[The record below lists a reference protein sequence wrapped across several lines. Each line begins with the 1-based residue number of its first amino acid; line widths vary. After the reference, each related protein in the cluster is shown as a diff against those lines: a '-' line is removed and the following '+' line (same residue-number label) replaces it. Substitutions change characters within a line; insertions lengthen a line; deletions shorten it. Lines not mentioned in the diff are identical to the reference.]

1 MRLEELLAPG
11 GTGRRN
17 ELREGVK
24 AVLRTR
30 DAVRIRDRGWAELVF
45 ALWVCGC
52 WVAREEGGVGTG
64 WDGWVGGEGGWLRWA
79 VGVYGMPGGRGT
91 GGVGEVGG
99 CGLDGTGG
107 LGVGDADEGETEEE
121 KHAIAESYLD
131 VVRAI
136 GERYPEGVFA
146 QEGWAVGM
154 LMWGREVVL
163 EEGLVLPGA
172 VVGQGEGE
180 FVVFVCRDE
189 GEEMEGRVGSE
200 EEVRQEVERLDHKL
214 RREE

>member
-11 GTGRRN
+11 GKGRRN

-30 DAVRIRDRGWAELVF
+30 DAVRIREGGWAELVF

-64 WDGWVGGEGGWLRWA
+64 WDGWVGGEGGWVGWV
-79 VGVYGMPGGRGT
+79 VGVYGTPDGRGSAGGCELDGPGGL
-91 GGVGEVGG
+91 E
-99 CGLDGTGG
+99 
-107 LGVGDADEGETEEE
+107 VGDADDGESEEE
-121 KHAIAESYLD
+121 KRAIAESYLD

-136 GERYPEGVFA
+136 GERYPEGAFA
-146 QEGWAVGM
+146 REGWGVGM

-163 EEGLVLPGA
+163 AEGLILPGV

-180 FVVFVCRDE
+180 FVVFVCRDG
-189 GEEMEGRVGSE
+189 GEEAEGRV
-200 EEVRQEVERLDHKL
+200 
-214 RREE
+214 

>member
-11 GTGRRN
+11 GKGRRN

-30 DAVRIRDRGWAELVF
+30 DAVRIRESGWAELVF

-64 WDGWVGGEGGWLRWA
+64 WDGWVGGVGGWLRWL
-79 VGVYGMPGGRGT
+79 VGVYGTPDGRGT
-91 GGVGEVGG
+91 GGVGGVGG
-99 CGLDGTGG
+99 CELDGTDG
-107 LGVGDADEGETEEE
+107 LEVGDADEGETEEE
-121 KHAIAESYLD
+121 KRAIAESYLD

-136 GERYPEGVFA
+136 GERYPEGFFA
-146 QEGWAVGM
+146 REGWGVGM

-163 EEGLVLPGA
+163 EEGLVLPG
-172 VVGQGEGE
+172 VVAGQGEGE
-180 FVVFVCRDE
+180 FVVFVCRDGVE
-189 GEEMEGRVGSE
+189 GVEGRVGSE
-200 EEVRQEVERLDHKL
+200 ELILQEGERLDHKL
-214 RREE
+214 RCG